1 MTRSSKKSATKSN
14 ARPAK
19 IAPGTKRHKRRSD
32 KFQKMQHEDA
42 EIGKKKRAAAARRRK
57 PATAGLVSAD
67 GYTKDIL
74 CFAEDAPLVRMAPDL
89 RIALETCVEQL
100 KCPNP

>member
-1 MTRSSKKSATKSN
+1 
-14 ARPAK
+14 
-19 IAPGTKRHKRRSD
+19 
-32 KFQKMQHEDA
+32 MQHEDA

-74 CFAEDAPLVRMAPDL
+74 CFAEDAPLVRKAPDL

-100 KCPNP
+100 KCPSMNADEWAALIDDIDALLADSYPQ